1 MKKAQGTFVPT
12 SIYRVFRPD
21 LTYFEDLRDQLKTSD
36 QKVVYSWP
44 PRSSKHVKS
53 SRKTLQV
60 SKKRYIC
67 LCTVHCGKKLGD
79 VRIIHRTLCRSGFLL
94 VTFYEFLV
102 GQKKSTIGI
111 SSRCEKFVCL
121 LVSAAYSIFGIF
133 CFDQLKLGT
142 SRNPDPC
149 KILRMIL
156 PSPIFFTLCILGPH
170 FLVSHENSKFWV
182 T

>member
-1 MKKAQGTFVPT
+1 M
-12 SIYRVFRPD
+12 
-21 LTYFEDLRDQLKTSD
+21 
-36 QKVVYSWP
+36 
-44 PRSSKHVKS
+44 
-53 SRKTLQV
+53 
-60 SKKRYIC
+60 
-67 LCTVHCGKKLGD
+67 HCGKKLGD

-182 T
+182 TWLSIAQFVYFLREMCLLFNFWMIKFTIMFFFDIHTWNFSTKVLYGTFTCQKNTLPSKNIQTEQN